1 MYSLK
6 INNNI
11 FPIKKKIF
19 RTFPI
24 YYEDNLIPS
33 EFTKID
39 INSNNIIEI
48 IEENNVIKK
57 YILHPII
64 ENFVESFY
72 QMKNNEIK
80 CNVDLYEDLVPFKYI
95 IKKIDNNLY
104 YESFF
109 FLFNNN
115 SEK

>member
-11 FPIKKKIF
+11 FPLKKKYYH
-19 RTFPI
+19 TFPI
-24 YYEDNLIPS
+24 FYEDRLILS
-33 EFTKID
+33 ELTKID

-48 IEENNVIKK
+48 IEEDNVIKK

-64 ENFVESFY
+64 ENFVESFN

-80 CNVDLYEDLVPFKYI
+80 CNVDLYDDLVPFKYI